1 MLIARLSGSSRI
13 LASMGDAYMRLYSP
27 SVQSVAANYSGTTT
41 GCNQSSLKWSSNAA
55 AMPQHCAVGVAVVVS
70 E

>member
-1 MLIARLSGSSRI
+1 
-13 LASMGDAYMRLYSP
+13 MRLYSP
-27 SVQSVAANYSGTTT
+27 SVQFELVANYSGTTT